1 MVERKSHINRRSFLT
16 KASVATLAV
25 GGAAALARTKAAEG
39 AAAAV
44 TDTTKTY
51 RWRLQHIEPSTSANY
66 KIYEQWAKDI
76 NTASNGRL
84 QIRLFPAGSLA
95 PNEEAF
101 DAVGKGQFEMAVSS
115 PGYHRA
121 KMPEIEAVNPPHAH
135 RNLTDLL
142 LIYYKGGLRDFYRES
157 YAAHNIFLLDM
168 AACRGVVLL
177 STKPVNSVEDLA
189 KLKIRTHTTYAQF
202 VEKLGA
208 KTLFIPGGEVY
219 TGLSAGTADAATW
232 GDETTIRDLKWY
244 EVAKY
249 LVYPMLLEAMFSYDT
264 LVNKKAWD
272 SLSPDLQTIAQK
284 ASSEHIVVGNYLK
297 DMYLKDQSVAE
308 MAKAGVKASH
318 IRQEDYPKLVQA
330 AESVW
335 ASTAAKGPRA
345 KQAMKIITDYFRT
358 QGYTKFKID

>member
-1 MVERKSHINRRSFLT
+1 MGRRSFLAQ
-16 KASVATLAV
+16 ASALAA
-25 GGAAALARTKAAEG
+25 GGAAALAAPRHAE
-39 AAAAV
+39 AAAS
-44 TDTTKTY
+44 DKTF

-76 NTASNGRL
+76 DVASGERL
-84 QIRLFPAGSLA
+84 KIRLFPAGSLA

-101 DAVGKGQFEMAVSS
+101 DAVSRGQFEMAVSS

-177 STKPVNSVEDLA
+177 STKPVTSVADLA

-219 TGLSAGTADAATW
+219 TGLASGTADAATW
-232 GDETTIRDLKWY
+232 GDETTLRDLKWY

-264 LVNKKAWD
+264 LVNRKAWD
-272 SLSPDLQTIAQK
+272 SLPADLKAIVQK
-284 ASSEHIVVGNYLK
+284 ASTEHIVVGNYVK
-297 DMYLKDQSVAE
+297 DMYLKDQSIAE
-308 MAKAGVKASH
+308 MAKAGVKATH
-318 IRQEDYPKLVQA
+318 IRQEDHPKLIQA

-335 ASTAAKGPRA
+335 ASTAAKSPRA
-345 KQAMKIITDYFRT
+345 KQAIKIITDYFRT
-358 QGYTKFKID
+358 QGYTSFKVE

>member
-1 MVERKSHINRRSFLT
+1 MAKRESRINRRSFLA

-25 GGAAALARTKAAEG
+25 GGALAGAKTSEG
-39 AAAAV
+39 AAAAA
-44 TDTTKTY
+44 TDTTKTF

-157 YAAHNIFLLDM
+157 YAAH
-168 AACRGVVLL
+168 
-177 STKPVNSVEDLA
+177 
-189 KLKIRTHTTYAQF
+189 
-202 VEKLGA
+202 
-208 KTLFIPGGEVY
+208 
-219 TGLSAGTADAATW
+219 
-232 GDETTIRDLKWY
+232 
-244 EVAKY
+244 
-249 LVYPMLLEAMFSYDT
+249 
-264 LVNKKAWD
+264 
-272 SLSPDLQTIAQK
+272 
-284 ASSEHIVVGNYLK
+284 
-297 DMYLKDQSVAE
+297 
-308 MAKAGVKASH
+308 
-318 IRQEDYPKLVQA
+318 
-330 AESVW
+330 
-335 ASTAAKGPRA
+335 
-345 KQAMKIITDYFRT
+345 
-358 QGYTKFKID
+358 

>member
-1 MVERKSHINRRSFLT
+1 MVERDSALNRRSFLT
-16 KASVATLAV
+16 RASIAALAV
-25 GGAAALARTKAAEG
+25 GGPGAMVSEG
-39 AAAAV
+39 AAA
-44 TDTTKTY
+44 TDETKTF

-66 KIYEQWAKDI
+66 KIYEQWVKDVD
-76 NTASNGRL
+76 TASSGRL
-84 QIRLFPAGSLA
+84 KIRLFPAGSLA

-121 KMPEIEAVNPPHAH
+121 KMPEIEAVNPPHAY

-142 LIYYKGGLRDFYRES
+142 MIYYKAGLRDFYRES
-157 YAAHNIFLLDM
+157 YSGHNIFLLDM

-177 STKPVNSVEDLA
+177 STKPVNSVQDLA

-202 VEKLGA
+202 VEQLGA

-219 TGLSAGTADAATW
+219 TGLASGTADAATW

-272 SLSPDLQTIAQK
+272 SLPADLQVIVQK

-297 DMYLKDQSVAE
+297 DMNLKDQSIAE
-308 MAKAGVKASH
+308 MAKAGVKASQ
-318 IRQEDYPKLVQA
+318 IRQEDYPRLIQA
-330 AESVW
+330 AEAVW
-335 ASTAAKGPRA
+335 ASTAAKSPRA
-345 KQAMKIITDYFRT
+345 KQAMKIITDYFRA

>member
-1 MVERKSHINRRSFLT
+1 MAERKSCITRRGFLT

-25 GGAAALARTKAAEG
+25 GGAATLAATKASEG

-44 TDTTKTY
+44 TDTTKTF

-142 LIYYKGGLRDFYRES
+142 LIYYKGGLRDFYRR
-157 YAAHNIFLLDM
+157 ATPL
-168 AACRGVVLL
+168 
-177 STKPVNSVEDLA
+177 
-189 KLKIRTHTTYAQF
+189 TTFSFSIWPPA
-202 VEKLGA
+202 
-208 KTLFIPGGEVY
+208 
-219 TGLSAGTADAATW
+219 
-232 GDETTIRDLKWY
+232 
-244 EVAKY
+244 
-249 LVYPMLLEAMFSYDT
+249 EAWCCFPPS
-264 LVNKKAWD
+264 
-272 SLSPDLQTIAQK
+272 
-284 ASSEHIVVGNYLK
+284 
-297 DMYLKDQSVAE
+297 
-308 MAKAGVKASH
+308 
-318 IRQEDYPKLVQA
+318 R
-330 AESVW
+330 
-335 ASTAAKGPRA
+335 
-345 KQAMKIITDYFRT
+345 
-358 QGYTKFKID
+358 